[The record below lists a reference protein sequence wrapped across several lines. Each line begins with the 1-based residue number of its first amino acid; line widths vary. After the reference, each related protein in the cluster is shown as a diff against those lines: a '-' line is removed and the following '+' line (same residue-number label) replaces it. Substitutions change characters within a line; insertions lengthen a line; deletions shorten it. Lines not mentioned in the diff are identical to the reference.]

1 MPRIIPAAALA
12 AFLLPAPALADDITD
27 ALNAAIEAYEAGEI
41 QDALAETAYATQLL
55 NELKAEGLAGFLPEP
70 LPGWTRELA
79 ENPAQGLGFMGGGSA
94 AEADYTGPDGRFTI
108 TMVAD
113 NPMVGA
119 MAGLLGNATIMATM
133 GRIERIN
140 GESFLNADNELSGL
154 IGRRVLIQASGAPV
168 EIMAEHLKQV
178 DFDALAELG
187 G

>member
-12 AFLLPAPALADDITD
+12 ACLMPAPAFADDITD
-27 ALNAAIEAYEAGEI
+27 ALNAAIAAYEAGDI
-41 QDALAETAYATQLL
+41 QDALEETAYATQLL
-55 NELKAEGLAGFLPEP
+55 NDLKSEGLEAFLPGP
-70 LPGWTRELA
+70 LPGWTREVSEEA
-79 ENPAQGLGFMGGGSA
+79 AQGLGFMGGGSS

-108 TMVAD
+108 VMVAD

-154 IGRRVLIQASGAPV
+154 IDGRVLIQASGAPV
-168 EIMAEHLKQV
+168 EVMAEHLKQV
-178 DFDALAELG
+178 DFEALAELG